1 MYFMD
6 ILCSGNSG
14 CLGQVALKKQREI
27 REKNAGIVNIQ
38 ELA

>member
-6 ILCSGNSG
+6 IICSGNSG
-14 CLGQVALKKQREI
+14 WLGQGALKKQLEI